1 MSHTKAKD
9 VVEKKHRAWGMP
21 SDEPTNFPTED
32 ELRKFVDEINK
43 QYREDMK
50 GRWVAQCMEVFYIT

>member
-43 QYREDMK
+43 QYKEGTLRCTEQGVK
-50 GRWVAQCMEVFYIT
+50 

>member
-43 QYREDMK
+43 QYKEDTEARLK
-50 GRWVAQCMEVFYIT
+50 

>member
-32 ELRKFVDEINK
+32 ELRKFVDEIN
-43 QYREDMK
+43 
-50 GRWVAQCMEVFYIT
+50 VAQCMEVFYITKRRTICITKA